1 MKLIKKFTEHLF
13 CVYTVSAMLFLL
25 LNIAIEGTLEDTG
38 ISTKAYLLVF
48 AFAIGFALADLVY
61 QAKMISSF
69 GVRLACH
76 FVIVT
81 ASAFVFLYLP
91 NMPGA
96 SSSSKLLM
104 LLLFALLYWIC
115 MAVYLAFA
123 RLKKQAEPEKAE
135 YKSVFK
141 K

>member
-1 MKLIKKFTEHLF
+1 MKLLKKFTDHLF

-25 LNIAIEGTLEDTG
+25 LNIAIDGTLEDTG
-38 ISTKAYLLVF
+38 ISTKAFLLVF
-48 AFAIGFALADLVY
+48 VFAISFALANLLY
-61 QAKMISSF
+61 ASKMISSF
-69 GVRLACH
+69 GVRIACH

-81 ASAFVFLYLP
+81 ASACLFLYLP
-91 NMPGA
+91 NMSGA
-96 SSSSKLLM
+96 TSSSKLLM

-123 RLKKQAEPEKAE
+123 RIKKQADPKKSE